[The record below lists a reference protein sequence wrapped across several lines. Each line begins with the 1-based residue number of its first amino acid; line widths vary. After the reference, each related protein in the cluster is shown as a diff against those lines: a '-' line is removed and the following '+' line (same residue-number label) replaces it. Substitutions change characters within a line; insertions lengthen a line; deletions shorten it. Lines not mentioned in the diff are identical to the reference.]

1 MGNVAQRSPVPK
13 ESNNQCQDKTRNGF
27 RSKILKLRS
36 RSFRKT
42 HRGDWIPVK
51 SNGNFPSQHHSY
63 LTPDEIRNIQV
74 RYHSCAYSVMVTK
87 CNIRIKSVII
97 LLRFFFV

>member
-1 MGNVAQRSPVPK
+1 MGNVPQRSPVPK

-42 HRGDWIPVK
+42 HRGDSIPVK

-74 RYHSCAYSVMVTK
+74 
-87 CNIRIKSVII
+87 I
-97 LLRFFFV
+97 LLSKVLKDHMRIHYMYKHARVRRKI